1 MSYNHNDFTNS
12 DDDFIRDL
20 VATGFILAELDESLQ
35 QGGED
40 PQSSSHGREDANEVS
55 CYTQPIA
62 FQMLIMLWGDCG
74 RPSHVFQPLTSTP
87 ALTPTPVVT
96 FTLTPTLTLPQP
108 SSPTM
113 LPATVASF
121 ARTAPLGNLSP
132 IHPMAPGQLPYL
144 SPSPALTPT
153 PVHDDDTDDKE
164 NAAAP
169 LLPGPQARLS
179 DKGKRKEVTTSLSPL
194 PTPPARPAK
203 RCRADNAGGS
213 NADQVVSCKRAR
225 RETDRPALTSP
236 EPEAL
241 DEDRGNPCPY
251 LVSRHSQLTCGLRG
265 CSEVLEVSGLSP
277 LAPTSGNTFLVIHH
291 QASVLRV
298 PADPEKPLSLNIPT
312 TIPR

>member
-1 MSYNHNDFTNS
+1 MRSYLLSSAARKMSYDHNDFTNS

-20 VATGFILAELDESLQ
+20 VATGFILAELDESHQ

-40 PQSSSHGREDANEVS
+40 PQSSSHGREDANE
-55 CYTQPIA
+55 
-62 FQMLIMLWGDCG
+62 
-74 RPSHVFQPLTSTP
+74 PLTSTP

-113 LPATVASF
+113 QPATVASF
-121 ARTAPLGNLSP
+121 APTAPLGNLSP
-132 IHPMAPGQLPYL
+132 IHPSIPMAPGQLPYL
-144 SPSPALTPT
+144 SPSPALTPS